1 MVKQLYHS
9 VVRSDADR
17 SYFCYS
23 LNGFLMFLVMLL
35 VMIIVMILVKR
46 LLLLVIGVSAYVLL
60 PPEMSVNFGVA
71 FDCFWSSRI
80 LAFFHYL
87 APWSGVPHI
96 VLLDL
101 FVCFL
106 HLIILPSSPR
116 DECQS
121 WSGIRLQRTSSS
133 PPPTTTP
140 SSSGT
145 WPGETRSR
153 YTRKMLWSKYTFTKG
168 DQLPPRHDLLDVVQ
182 PERLLGGHHLQGQA
196 AQGDPTTDWRGGQPG
211 G

>member
-1 MVKQLYHS
+1 MVLSGHQVLLIILLTVMVVVKVVVMVKQLYHS

-87 APWSGVPHI
+87 EPWSGVPHI

-101 FVCFL
+101 FFCFFASYNSSIITQRRVSIL
-106 HLIILPSSPR
+106 EWHPTAENVLLSAAHDHTLI
-116 DECQS
+116 
-121 WSGIRLQRTSSS
+121 
-133 PPPTTTP
+133 
-140 SSSGT
+140 
-145 WPGETRSR
+145 
-153 YTRKMLWSKYTFTKG
+153 LWNVA
-168 DQLPPRHDLLDVVQ
+168 R
-182 PERLLGGHHLQGQA
+182 
-196 AQGDPTTDWRGGQPG
+196 GDPVQVHEKDALVQIHFFQR
-211 G
+211 